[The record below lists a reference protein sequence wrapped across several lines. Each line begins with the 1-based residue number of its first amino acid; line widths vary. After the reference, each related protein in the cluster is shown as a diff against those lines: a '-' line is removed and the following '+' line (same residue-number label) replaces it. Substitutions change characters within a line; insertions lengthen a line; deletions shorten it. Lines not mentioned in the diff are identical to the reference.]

1 MHGIIHIN
9 ARGKK
14 NFIIIMERLFAFK
27 IRPTMNSMFF

>member
-14 NFIIIMERLFAFK
+14 NFIIIERLFAFK